1 MSLWHCNFGP
11 HTKSLSPVCP
21 GLCCFC
27 QCFRALNDD
36 LGRKCRGV
44 KLEAFSPPSKS
55 MQRKSHHK
63 DTHRMKNYVSSFTVS
78 TVSTV
83 YHGLFWLNLLL
94 HLFTSFLSKSH
105 ESDCNKHKLH
115 LSQSLLWTHVFAVAA
130 CEGSNKNNKQRH
142 KTIWN
147 LPPKTLQICDFNF
160 NPSLKSVGEAT
171 KNVWICI

>member
-83 YHGLFWLNLLL
+83 YHVFFGWISSSICL
-94 HLFTSFLSKSH
+94 HRSFPSHMKAIAISTSFTLVNPFCGPTFLRLQLAKGQIKTT
-105 ESDCNKHKLH
+105 NKDTKQYGIFL
-115 LSQSLLWTHVFAVAA
+115 QTHCKFVI
-130 CEGSNKNNKQRH
+130 STSTH
-142 KTIWN
+142 
-147 LPPKTLQICDFNF
+147 P
-160 NPSLKSVGEAT
+160 
-171 KNVWICI
+171 